1 MSEFLNPHISA
12 HTQAF
17 IRIAYSVLMLATLI
31 ATLPH
36 ARRFFVSDR
45 WNGYAQAGPFT
56 DLVQSPFAMPL
67 VQLAWFG
74 ANVLLLV
81 NYQTVLA
88 ALVNLLLCR
97 YFFIGMRFRG
107 ILRGM
112 GAPGF
117 MSYWL
122 AACVFFL
129 EYARSMDPTQRLL
142 PVALLAFK
150 VDFAVIMLCAGQY
163 KLFSGYA
170 RNNGLELGVVNPMWG
185 RWWRFFSRVPP
196 GSIVFRTLNHLAYL
210 TEIGAAVLMLLPR
223 TQAIGALL
231 VAVSFVW
238 IAANIRLAFLCE
250 MVILCCF
257 LYIAQGTFED
267 DLMARVVP
275 NSAASPQLFAAAPAW
290 LNDAIRYA
298 LVAYV
303 VLLPIVKLMIYF
315 NFYAR
320 RTFPKPVQRTLDA
333 YAGFFDIKIWR
344 VFTTDIINFSVN
356 IYIQEAH
363 GRRTLYSHHGRPFRY
378 AHVGESICL
387 ASVFTTLKYYKS
399 DRRLF
404 EERLLR
410 YARTVPCP
418 PDCVLVFEYVSIGKR
433 ERDFAFT
440 PVVEYVVDPRCGTVQ
455 DKVLDASFSVHAAAA
470 TSPIHEGV
478 RPGSYAP
485 AVQNGEKDN

>member
-1 MSEFLNPHISA
+1 MSEFLNPQISVHA
-12 HTQAF
+12 QAF
-17 IRIAYSVLMLATLI
+17 IRIAYAVLMLGTL
-31 ATLPH
+31 AVTLPL
-36 ARRFFVSDR
+36 ARRFFVSER
-45 WNGYAQAGPFT
+45 WNGYAQSGPLT
-56 DLVQSPFAMPL
+56 DLIQNPLAMPV
-67 VQLAWFG
+67 VQAVWFA
-74 ANVLLLV
+74 ANALLLI

-117 MSYWL
+117 MAYWL

-129 EYARSMDPTQRLL
+129 EYARYMDPARRLL
-142 PVALLAFK
+142 PAALLAFK
-150 VDFAVIMLCAGQY
+150 VDFAVIIFCAGQY

-170 RNNGLELGVVNPMWG
+170 QNNGLELGVVNPMWG
-185 RWWRFFSRVPP
+185 RWWRFYSRIPP
-196 GSIVFRTLNHLAYL
+196 GHLMYRTLNHLAYL
-210 TEIGAAVLMLLPR
+210 TEIGAAILMLIPR

-231 VAVSFVW
+231 LALSFVW

-257 LYIAQGTFED
+257 LYVAQGTFED
-267 DLMARVVP
+267 DLMRRIMGDPAR
-275 NSAASPQLFAAAPAW
+275 SPQLFAAAPGW
-290 LNDAIRYA
+290 LNDALRYG
-298 LVAYV
+298 LLAYV
-303 VLLPIVKLMIYF
+303 VLLPAVKLMTYY

-320 RTFPKPVQRTLDA
+320 RRFPQPVQRVLDA

-344 VFTTDIINFSVN
+344 VFTVDIINFLVD
-356 IYIQEAH
+356 IYIEDSR
-363 GRRTLYSHHGRPFRY
+363 GRAKYSHHGRPFRY

-387 ASVFTTLKYYKS
+387 ASIFTTLKYYP
-399 DRRLF
+399 DQRRLF

-418 PDCVLVFEYVSIGKR
+418 RDAILVFQYMAIRKR
-433 ERDFAFT
+433 ERDFCFS
-440 PVVEYVVDPRCGTVQ
+440 PVIEYVVDPRAGTVR
-455 DKVLDASFSVHAAAA
+455 DRPLEASFSVHAAAQ
-470 TSPIHEGV
+470 TSPVHPGA

-485 AVQNGEKDN
+485 AE